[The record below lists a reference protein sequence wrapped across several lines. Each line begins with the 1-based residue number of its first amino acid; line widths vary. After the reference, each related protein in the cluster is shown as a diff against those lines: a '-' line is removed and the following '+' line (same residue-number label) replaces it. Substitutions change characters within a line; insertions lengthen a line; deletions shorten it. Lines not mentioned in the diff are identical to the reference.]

1 MPTWATGTSPSNGQ
15 PNEVAI
21 APSTGIP
28 ASCAIRT
35 TSSKPL
41 SDPSTERLT
50 FFRLWLSDAETNT
63 RISSTPASAARSA
76 PLAFGTSA
84 ANLVPLERSTPWSTS
99 AASASCGTA
108 RGETKDEYSM
118 IGTPAPTSSLISSIL
133 VAVGMKSR
141 SICQPSRGPTSVTVT
156 FLGPG
161 MSCLPMKV
169 LGVPTLSSAPT
180 AQ

>member
-28 ASCAIRT
+28 AASAIRI
-35 TSSKPL
+35 TSSKPA
-41 SDPSTERLT
+41 SDSSTERLT
-50 FFRLWLSDAETNT
+50 FFWLWVSDAETNT

-84 ANLVPLERSTPWSTS
+84 ANLVPFERSRPCRTA

-118 IGTPAPTSSLISSIL
+118 IGSPAATSWLISSIL

-141 SICQPSRGPTSVTVT
+141 SI
-156 FLGPG
+156 
-161 MSCLPMKV
+161 
-169 LGVPTLSSAPT
+169 
-180 AQ
+180 